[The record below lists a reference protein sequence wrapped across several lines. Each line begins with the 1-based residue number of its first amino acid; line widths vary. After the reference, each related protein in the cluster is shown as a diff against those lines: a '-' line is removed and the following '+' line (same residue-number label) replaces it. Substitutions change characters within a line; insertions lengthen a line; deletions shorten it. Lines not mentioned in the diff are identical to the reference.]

1 MFRPPP
7 RSTRTGTRFPSTP
20 LFRSGAQH
28 LAVGGGVIVA
38 AEQRPSQVGPGQLEA
53 MDLLVEQVEAARRY
67 GLPVGDRGRV
77 EDADD
82 LVEGQAGVLQHP
94 YEDQPAQRRLCVEIG
109 RASCRE
115 RVCQYV

>member
-1 MFRPPP
+1 
-7 RSTRTGTRFPSTP
+7 
-20 LFRSGAQH
+20 
-28 LAVGGGVIVA
+28 
-38 AEQRPSQVGPGQLEA
+38 

-94 YEDQPAQRRLCVEIG
+94 YEDQPAQRRLCVAALAALAGDGGQEAAAPVVAAGGVRHASAG
-109 RASCRE
+109 RDLTKRHRSIITSS
-115 RVCQYV
+115 

>member
-1 MFRPPP
+1 
-7 RSTRTGTRFPSTP
+7 
-20 LFRSGAQH
+20 
-28 LAVGGGVIVA
+28 
-38 AEQRPSQVGPGQLEA
+38 

-94 YEDQPAQRRLCVEIG
+94 YEDQPAQRRLCVAALASLAGVGGQEAAALVGAHGGGIHASAGSALPNRKLRLLNPTKNRRRECRARVGKNGEI
-109 RASCRE
+109 
-115 RVCQYV
+115 